1 MKETIFAVS
10 GFEIAT
16 KKTRKR
22 IFLEEMTAVVPW
34 ASLVGIIPGHAPVAE
49 SFRPPFP
56 TETMLQ
62 FRHFLEEFGLSK
74 NILAEANAILQFRG
88 ILLRSGTA
96 IDAMLIAVPSSSRI
110 FDSLCIL
117 GRRPHAF

>member
-1 MKETIFAVS
+1 MKQIVFADN

-22 IFLEEMTAVVPW
+22 IFLEEMNAVVPW
-34 ASLVGIIPGHAPVAE
+34 TSLVGIIQGNFPVAA

-110 FDSLCIL
+110 FDSLSIL
-117 GRRPHAF
+117 GHFFA